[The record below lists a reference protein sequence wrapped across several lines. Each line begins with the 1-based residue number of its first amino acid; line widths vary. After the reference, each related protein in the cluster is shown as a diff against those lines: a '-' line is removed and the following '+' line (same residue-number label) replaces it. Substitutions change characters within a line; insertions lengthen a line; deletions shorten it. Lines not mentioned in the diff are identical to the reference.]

1 MGWKTGGRD
10 GEEVAGKVGG
20 CGSRGRSSRFLGKAD
35 SGGDKVI
42 CGWLE
47 GGEEDGFVAKGGR
60 GKSLVIRLVT
70 RRNEICLREKQ
81 KFQWHS

>member
-10 GEEVAGKVGG
+10 GEEVAGRVGG

-42 CGWLE
+42 LWVAGGW
-47 GGEEDGFVAKGGR
+47 GR
-60 GKSLVIRLVT
+60 GRIRGQGWKGKVT
-70 RRNEICLREKQ
+70 CYTASHQEK
-81 KFQWHS
+81 